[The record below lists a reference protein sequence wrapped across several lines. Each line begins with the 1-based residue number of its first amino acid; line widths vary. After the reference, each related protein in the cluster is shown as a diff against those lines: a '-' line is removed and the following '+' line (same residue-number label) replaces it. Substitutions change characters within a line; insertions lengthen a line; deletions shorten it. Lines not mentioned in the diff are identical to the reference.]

1 MRRFPRIPV
10 KLDAVLISEGV
21 TLKET
26 ITNIGP
32 QGAFVTVPSHT
43 EVGYLVNLR
52 FRPPSTPQPLEL
64 LAQITRQTPDG
75 VGLEFLDLDA
85 ENRRQLWSA
94 LIPLLPQNLKE
105 CPYCA
110 EVLSSPPGQNCGVCL
125 MPLDFRQRGYLERL
139 PEDAYTPRMIG
150 ACQTMLQVFRLID
163 KVSPTDFPVLVTGA
177 SGTGKEMVAQAI
189 RQRSR
194 RARGPFVV
202 VNCGAIP
209 RELLESELFGHE
221 RGAFSGA
228 YHTVVGKVE
237 LAHQGTLFLDEIGE
251 LPPELQVKLLR
262 FLQGFTFERV
272 GGRKTIQV
280 DVRII
285 SATNADLKKL
295 VKAERF
301 REDLYYRL
309 EGINIELP
317 LLKDR
322 VEDIPILAELF
333 LRRLRAETGKELDG
347 FSKDARE
354 ALLGYSWPGNIR
366 ELMNRLQRAVVMADG
381 RMITANHL
389 GLSRKCPPINSFDG
403 WGLREAV
410 SHFEATLLSETLIK
424 CGGCISRTAE
434 MLKTS
439 RSVIYHLLNKH
450 NLASR
455 PDSGT

>member
-1 MRRFPRIPV
+1 
-10 KLDAVLISEGV
+10 
-21 TLKET
+21 
-26 ITNIGP
+26 
-32 QGAFVTVPSHT
+32 
-43 EVGYLVNLR
+43 
-52 FRPPSTPQPLEL
+52 
-64 LAQITRQTPDG
+64 
-75 VGLEFLDLDA
+75 
-85 ENRRQLWSA
+85 
-94 LIPLLPQNLKE
+94 
-105 CPYCA
+105 
-110 EVLSSPPGQNCGVCL
+110 
-125 MPLDFRQRGYLERL
+125 MPLDFQQRGYLERL
-139 PEDAYTPRMIG
+139 PEDAYIPRMIG
-150 ACQTMLQVFRLID
+150 ACRTMSQVFQLID

-194 RARGPFVV
+194 RAMGPFVV

-237 LAHQGTLFLDEIGE
+237 LAHQGTLFLDEVGE

-280 DVRII
+280 DVRVI

-322 VEDIPILAELF
+322 VEDIPILADLF

-347 FSKDARE
+347 FSRDARE

-381 RMITANHL
+381 RLVTAKHL
-389 GLSRKCPPINSFDG
+389 GLTRKSGPPVNSFDG
-403 WGLREAV
+403 LGLREAV
-410 SHFEATLLSETLIK
+410 SHFEATLLSETLVK
-424 CGGCISRTAE
+424 CDGCVSRAAE

-450 NLASR
+450 NLVCR
-455 PDSGT
+455 PNLGTR